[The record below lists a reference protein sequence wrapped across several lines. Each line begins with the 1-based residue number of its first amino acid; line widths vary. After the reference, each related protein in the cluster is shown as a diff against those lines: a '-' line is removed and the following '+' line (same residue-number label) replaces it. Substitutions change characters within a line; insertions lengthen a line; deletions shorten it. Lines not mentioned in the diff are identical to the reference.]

1 MLLERERELGE
12 LSTAIAAVGEGRG
25 HAIGIEAAAGLGK
38 TRLLA
43 EARARGSEADFR
55 VFTGRATE
63 LEQDFPFALVRQMLG
78 PEVVGLPDAER
89 ERVFEG
95 ANAAR
100 GALGIEVDDD
110 RGHDAFAV
118 LHALY
123 WVTASLAE
131 RNPLLLAVDDAHA
144 ADAVSLD
151 YLGFLLPRL
160 EELPVLLV
168 VTGRPDEADPTGGF
182 RRIMS
187 DPSVR
192 HISPAPLSAEATAVL
207 LGEELDAEPAAQFAT
222 ACFEVSGGNP
232 FLLYELSRTV
242 VQRGVEPLAENAER
256 VRDLV
261 PERVAH
267 TVIGRIDRLPQ
278 AAAEVARSLAVLGD
292 GADLRLVAGLAGL
305 DPSEAASAGDQLR
318 ASAILDPGPSMRFVH
333 PLVRSA
339 VYSDIPAGE
348 RGRKHAEAADRL
360 RGERASSERIATQL
374 LASEPQGNRAAVETL
389 VEAGERALAAG
400 APRSAITYLERARR
414 EPPDPELR
422 ASVLTPLITA
432 CLRAADL
439 ATLASIEADVQAELE
454 REPAL
459 RTEWAIDLATSM
471 ALSARFEE
479 AASMLKSA
487 IEVALERDEIEKAF
501 QFEAQLRTIAMMLPA
516 GPEVNLDRYR
526 DQIDPET
533 PGGRLAAALEAGSAV
548 AGGKAGDAAEAA
560 KRALGED
567 GALFAEELDFTAP
580 TMVIFTLLVSDQFE
594 VAQRGARQ
602 ALSFALARG
611 ATTEI
616 SVARTLNGLV
626 SWLGGDLSA
635 AEADLRQGIELARLA
650 GLAPLLLM
658 FTPIL
663 VDVLVQRDELQAA
676 EAELETLGASGGAQL
691 PPAPP
696 FLGIFLARGHW
707 YLEKGEY
714 EAAIADFDS
723 VAVVADSIGFG
734 GGPALMASSYAVTAC
749 LALDRQEEARKWAA
763 DALGMTEQWGPP
775 AGIGAALA
783 VKAATRSGEERIEM
797 LEEAVTLLD
806 GTLLR
811 AAHTNALLELGVAL
825 RRHGRRADA
834 RAPLRE
840 AIDLARRRGAVLIA
854 RRASEE
860 LQATGE
866 KVRSYAPIG
875 VESLTPSERRVAE
888 LAASGMTNRQIAQ
901 SLFVTVKTVEAHL
914 SAAYDKLDIESR
926 RQLPAALGNG
936 AASPA

>member
-267 TVIGRIDRLPQ
+267 TVIGRIDRLPR

-292 GADLRLVAGLAGL
+292 EADLRLVAGLAGL

-400 APRSAITYLERARR
+400 APRSAVTYLERARR

-439 ATLASIEADVQAELE
+439 ATLAAIEADVLAELE

-459 RTEWAIDLATSM
+459 RIEWAIDLATSM

-501 QFEAQLRTIAMMLPA
+501 QFEAQLRTIAMMLPS

-526 DQIDPET
+526 DQIDPDT

-734 GGPALMASSYAVTAC
+734 SGPALMASSYAVTAC
-749 LALDRQEEARKWAA
+749 LALDRLEEARKWAA
-763 DALGMTEQWGPP
+763 DALGMTERWGPP
-775 AGIGAALA
+775 AGVGAALA

-797 LEEAVTLLD
+797 LEEAVALLD

-825 RRHGRRADA
+825 RRNGRRADA

-926 RQLPAALGNG
+926 RQLPAALGNR

>member
-1 MLLERERELGE
+1 MLLERDRELGE
-12 LSTAIAAVGEGRG
+12 LGAALEEVTAGRG
-25 HAIGIEAAAGLGK
+25 CAVGIEAAAGLGK
-38 TRLLA
+38 TRLLQ
-43 EARARGSEADFR
+43 EARIGGSDAGLEVLA
-55 VFTGRATE
+55 GRATE
-63 LEQDFPFALVRQMLG
+63 LEQDFPFALVRQLLG
-78 PEVVGLPDAER
+78 PEVAGLPDLER

-100 GALGIEVDDD
+100 GALGLEADDD

-123 WVTASLAE
+123 WVTAALAE
-131 RNPLLLAVDDAHA
+131 RSPLLLAVDDAHS
-144 ADAVSLD
+144 ADAVSLG

-168 VTGRPDEADPTGGF
+168 VAGRPDGADPSGGF

-192 HISPAPLSAEATAVL
+192 HMSPAPLSAAASAVL
-207 LGEELDAEPAAQFAT
+207 LGEELDAEPAARFAT

-232 FLLYELSRTV
+232 FLLCELSRTV

-267 TVIGRIDRLPQ
+267 TVIGRIDGLPPE
-278 AAAEVARSLAVLGD
+278 AAGVARSLAVLGD
-292 GADLRLVAGLAGL
+292 EAELRLVADLAGL
-305 DPSEAASAGDQLR
+305 DPDEAASAADQLR

-339 VYSDIPAGE
+339 VYLDIPAGE
-348 RGRKHAEAADRL
+348 RGRKHAEAAERL
-360 RGERASSERIATQL
+360 RGERASSEQIATQL
-374 LASEPQGNRAAVETL
+374 LASEPQGNGAAVETL

-400 APRSAITYLERARR
+400 APSSAVTYLERALR
-414 EPPDPELR
+414 EPPDPER
-422 ASVLTPLITA
+422 ATVLTPLITA

-439 ATLASIEADVQAELE
+439 TTLASIEADVQAELE

-459 RTEWAIDLATSM
+459 RTEWAIDLATWM

-479 AASMLKSA
+479 AASMLKGA
-487 IEVALERDEIEKAF
+487 IEIALERDEIEKAF
-501 QFEAQLRTIAMMLPA
+501 QFEAQLRTIAMMLPS

-526 DQIDPET
+526 DQIDPDT
-533 PGGRLAAALEAGSAV
+533 PGGRLAAALEAGSAA
-548 AGGKAGDAAEAA
+548 AGGKAEDAAEAA

-602 ALSFALARG
+602 ALSFALERG

-616 SVARTLNGLV
+616 SVARCLNGLV

-676 EAELETLGASGGAQL
+676 EAELQTLGASGGAQL

-723 VAVVADSIGFG
+723 VQVVADSIGFG

-749 LALDRQEEARKWAA
+749 LALDRLEEARKWAD
-763 DALGMTEQWGPP
+763 DALSMTERWGPP
-775 AGIGAALA
+775 AGVGAALA
-783 VKAATRSGEERIEM
+783 VMAATRSGEERIEM

-811 AAHTNALLELGVAL
+811 AAHTNSLLQLGVAL

-914 SAAYDKLDIESR
+914 SATYDKLDIGSR
-926 RQLPAALGNG
+926 RQLSDALRL
-936 AASPA
+936 